1 MNNTYDYSVSHPEYF
16 KQLAVKD
23 LLFLHYICPQIEKYV
38 YLYTHFNQISF
49 TLGGNKVFHQGYRS
63 WKMTDNTSIFARK
76 TAYKQE
82 IGTEGWE
89 ILSFYFPDSYLQNFF
104 MENRQHLPLKNLPD
118 PPGDMF
124 IEIGINEVTRAFFYS
139 IVPYFSQEIPPP
151 ENLLELKFKEL
162 LFNILTNPS
171 NGSLLAYISSLSDQH
186 KPPLP
191 AIMEAN
197 FNFNLSL
204 TEFARIAQRSLASFK
219 RDFIEMYHISPGK
232 WLSQK
237 RLDHAKLL
245 LDTSKKN
252 VNEIAY
258 DSGFESVTH
267 FSRVFKEKFGSS
279 PLQYRK
285 QYQSLVLVPH

>member
-23 LLFLHYICPQIEKYV
+23 LLFLHYICPQIEKYL

-49 TLGGNKVFHQGYRS
+49 TLGGNKVFHHGSRS
-63 WKMTDNTSIFARK
+63 WTMTESSSIFAKK

-82 IGTEGWE
+82 IGTVGWE

-104 MENRQHLPLKNLPD
+104 KENRQHLPLKHLPD
-118 PPGDMF
+118 VPGDMF
-124 IEIGINEVTRAFFYS
+124 IEININETTRAFFYS
-139 IVPYFSQEIPPP
+139 IVPYFSQEVPPS

-162 LFNILTNPS
+162 LFNILTNPA
-171 NGSLLAYISSLSDQH
+171 NASLLAYISSMSDQH
-186 KPPLP
+186 KPPLSE
-191 AIMEAN
+191 IMEAN

-204 TEFARIAQRSLASFK
+204 SDFARIAQRSLAAFK
-219 RDFIEMYHISPGK
+219 RDFIEIYHTSPGK

-237 RLDHAKLL
+237 RLEHAKLL
-245 LDTSKKN
+245 LDTSKMN

-267 FSRVFKEKFGSS
+267 FSRVFKERFGSS

-285 QYQSLVLVPH
+285 KYHSFSLLPL

>member
-1 MNNTYDYSVSHPEYF
+1 MNNTYDYSVSHPDYF

-49 TLGGNKVFHQGYRS
+49 TLGGNKIFHHGSRS

-76 TAYKQE
+76 AAYKQE
-82 IGTEGWE
+82 IGTAGWE
-89 ILSFYFPDSYLQNFF
+89 ILAFYFPDSYLQRFF
-104 MENRQHLPLKNLPD
+104 NENRQHLPLKNLPD
-118 PPGDMF
+118 PPRDMF
-124 IEIGINEVTRAFFYS
+124 IEININEITRAFFYS

-162 LFNILTNPS
+162 LFNILTNPA
-171 NGSLLAYISSLSDQH
+171 NASLLAYISSMSDQH

-191 AIMEAN
+191 EIMEAN
-197 FNFNLSL
+197 FSFHLSL
-204 TEFARIAQRSLASFK
+204 TDFARIAQRSLATFK
-219 RDFIEMYHISPGK
+219 RDFIEMYHVSPGK

-285 QYQSLVLVPH
+285 QYQSLDLVPV

>member
-23 LLFLHYICPQIEKYV
+23 LLFLHYICPQIEKYL

-49 TLGGNKVFHQGYRS
+49 TLGGNKVFHHGSRS
-63 WKMTDNTSIFARK
+63 WAMTESSSIFAKK

-82 IGTEGWE
+82 IGTVGWE

-104 MENRQHLPLKNLPD
+104 KENRQHLPLKHLPD
-118 PPGDMF
+118 VPGDMF
-124 IEIGINEVTRAFFYS
+124 IEININETTRAFFYS
-139 IVPYFSQEIPPP
+139 IVPYFSQKVPPS

-162 LFNILTNPS
+162 LFNILTNPA
-171 NGSLLAYISSLSDQH
+171 NASLLAYVRSMSDQR

-191 AIMEAN
+191 EIMEAN

-204 TEFARIAQRSLASFK
+204 TEFARISQRSLAAFK
-219 RDFIEMYHISPGK
+219 RDFIEIYNTSPGK
-232 WLSQK
+232 WLSHK
-237 RLDHAKLL
+237 RLEHAKLL

-252 VNEIAY
+252 VNEIAD

-285 QYQSLVLVPH
+285 QYQSLDLLLL

>member
-23 LLFLHYICPQIEKYV
+23 LLFLHYICPQIEKYL

-49 TLGGNKVFHQGYRS
+49 TLGGNKIFHHGPNS
-63 WKMTDNTSIFARK
+63 WEMTENTSIFARK

-104 MENRQHLPLKNLPD
+104 KENRTYLPLKNLPD
-118 PPGDMF
+118 PPRDMF
-124 IEIGINEVTRAFFYS
+124 IRINIDEITRAFFYS
-139 IVPYFSQEIPPP
+139 IVPYFSLEVPPSDS
-151 ENLLELKFKEL
+151 LLELKFKEL
-162 LFNILTNPS
+162 LFNILSNPS
-171 NGSLLAYISSLSDQH
+171 NASLLSYVNSMSDQH
-186 KPPLP
+186 KPPLHE
-191 AIMEAN
+191 IMEAN

-204 TEFARIAQRSLASFK
+204 NDFARLSQRSLATFK
-219 RDFIEMYHISPGK
+219 RDFIEEYHVSPGK
-232 WLSQK
+232 WLAQK
-237 RLDHAKLL
+237 RLDYAKLL
-245 LDTSKKN
+245 LNTSKKN

-267 FSRVFKEKFGSS
+267 FSRVFKEKFKSS
-279 PLQYRK
+279 PLQCRK
-285 QYQSLVLVPH
+285 QNCSLALSNH

>member
-23 LLFLHYICPQIEKYV
+23 VLFLHYICPQIEKYL

-49 TLGGNKVFHQGYRS
+49 TLGGNKIFHHGSSS
-63 WKMTDNTSIFARK
+63 WKMTENTSIFARK

-82 IGTEGWE
+82 IGTVGWE
-89 ILSFYFPDSYLQNFF
+89 ILTFYFPDSYLQNFF
-104 MENRQHLPLKNLPD
+104 KENRQHLPLKQLPA
-118 PPGDMF
+118 PPRDMF
-124 IEIGINEVTRAFFYS
+124 IQININEITRAFFYS
-139 IVPYFSQEIPPP
+139 IVPYFSQEVPPP

-162 LFNILTNPS
+162 LLNILSNPA
-171 NGSLLAYISSLSDQH
+171 NGALLAYVSSISDQH
-186 KPPLP
+186 KPSLP
-191 AIMEAN
+191 EIMESN

-204 TEFARIAQRSLASFK
+204 TGFARISQRSLAAFK
-219 RDFIEMYHISPGK
+219 RDFIEIYHVTPGK
-232 WLSQK
+232 WLAQK
-237 RLDHAKLL
+237 RLEHARLL
-245 LDTSKKN
+245 LDISKKN

-279 PLQYRK
+279 PLHYRK
-285 QYQSLVLVPH
+285 RLHSLALLSL

>member
-1 MNNTYDYSVSHPEYF
+1 MNNTYDYSVNHPEYF

-23 LLFLHYICPQIEKYV
+23 ILFLHYICPQIEKYL

-49 TLGGNKVFHQGYRS
+49 TLGGNKIIHHGS
-63 WKMTDNTSIFARK
+63 KTWKMTDNTSVFARK

-82 IGTEGWE
+82 MGTVGWE
-89 ILSFYFPDSYLQNFF
+89 ILVFYFPDSYLQNFLR
-104 MENRQHLPLKNLPD
+104 ENRQYLPLKHLPD
-118 PPGDMF
+118 PTRDMF
-124 IEIGINEVTRAFFYS
+124 IEISINEVTRAFFYS
-139 IVPYFSQEIPPP
+139 IVPYFSQEVPPS

-162 LFNILTNPS
+162 LFNILSNPANS
-171 NGSLLAYISSLSDQH
+171 ALLSYVNSMSDQH
-186 KPPLP
+186 KPPLHE
-191 AIMEAN
+191 IMEAN

-204 TEFARIAQRSLASFK
+204 TDFARMAQRSLATFK
-219 RDFIEMYHISPGK
+219 RDFIELYQNTPGK

-237 RLDHAKLL
+237 RLEYARLL
-245 LDTSKKN
+245 LNTSKKN
-252 VNEIAY
+252 VNEIAH

-285 QYQSLVLVPH
+285 QDHLSPLLH

>member
-23 LLFLHYICPQIEKYV
+23 LLFLHYICPQIEKYL

-49 TLGGNKVFHQGYRS
+49 TLGGNKVFHHGSRS

-89 ILSFYFPDSYLQNFF
+89 ILAFYFPDSYLQHFF
-104 MENRQHLPLKNLPD
+104 KENRQYLPLKNLPD
-118 PPGDMF
+118 PPRDMF
-124 IEIGINEVTRAFFYS
+124 IEIDINEVTRAFFYS
-139 IVPYFSQEIPPP
+139 IVPYFSQEIPPT

-162 LFNILTNPS
+162 LFNILTNPA
-171 NGSLLAYISSLSDQH
+171 NASLLAYISSMSDQH

-191 AIMEAN
+191 EIMEAN

-204 TEFARIAQRSLASFK
+204 TEFARIAQRSLAAFK
-219 RDFIEMYHISPGK
+219 RDFIEMYHVSPGK

-237 RLDHAKLL
+237 RLDHARLL

-285 QYQSLVLVPH
+285 QYQSLALLPL